1 MLIQQ
6 KIGVMKI
13 TKGAL
18 VVIKG
23 NIIGDLYKLLGNTVT
38 GGAATSTLAEPDNDD
53 MVFLHMQL
61 GHLGERSMFELHKRI
76 LLKGVKSC
84 KLGFCKYCVYE
95 KQ

>member
-1 MLIQQ
+1 
-6 KIGVMKI
+6 
-13 TKGAL
+13 
-18 VVIKG
+18 
-23 NIIGDLYKLLGNTVT
+23 
-38 GGAATSTLAEPDNDD
+38 LAEPDNDD